1 MENEE
6 IKKRNLSNKRKHT
19 LLENIHLNNKRIEKK
34 TEEKQKL
41 EQEEEKI
48 RQGQIE
54 NMKNIYDFVFKN
66 LNIDIEKIIL
76 SSKNEDEIVEKV
88 KENLG
93 MIWDDR
99 SGNI

>member
-6 IKKRNLSNKRKHT
+6 IKKRNLSKKRKYT

-54 NMKNIYDFVFKN
+54 NMKNIYDFVFRS
-66 LNIDIEKIIL
+66 LNIDIEEIVL
-76 SSKNEDEIVEKV
+76 NSQDENEIVEKV

-93 MIWDDR
+93 MI
-99 SGNI
+99 

>member
-6 IKKRNLSNKRKHT
+6 IKKRNLSKKRKHT

-93 MIWDDR
+93 MI
-99 SGNI
+99 

>member
-6 IKKRNLSNKRKHT
+6 LKKRNLSKKRKYT

-54 NMKNIYDFVFKN
+54 NMKNIYDFVFRS
-66 LNIDIEKIIL
+66 LNIDIEEIVL
-76 SSKNEDEIVEKV
+76 NSQDENEIVEKV

-93 MIWDDR
+93 MI
-99 SGNI
+99 

>member
-6 IKKRNLSNKRKHT
+6 IKKRNSSKKRKHT

-54 NMKNIYDFVFKN
+54 NMKNIYDFVFKS
-66 LNIDIEKIIL
+66 LNIDIEGIVL
-76 SSKNEDEIVEKV
+76 NSKDENEIVEKV

-93 MIWDDR
+93 MI
-99 SGNI
+99 

>member
-6 IKKRNLSNKRKHT
+6 IKKRNLSKKRKYT

-54 NMKNIYDFVFKN
+54 NMKNIYDFVFRS
-66 LNIDIEKIIL
+66 LNIAIEEIVL
-76 SSKNEDEIVEKV
+76 NSQDENEIVEKV

-93 MIWDDR
+93 MI
-99 SGNI
+99 

>member
-6 IKKRNLSNKRKHT
+6 MKKRNLSKKRKYT

-54 NMKNIYDFVFKN
+54 NMKNIYDFVFRS
-66 LNIDIEKIIL
+66 LNIDIEEIVL
-76 SSKNEDEIVEKV
+76 NSQDENEIVEKV

-93 MIWDDR
+93 MI
-99 SGNI
+99 